1 MALQHFYSRQALAT
15 PKVETKWNKDQINKK
30 KGGGG
35 TQNKTQTPTL
45 FKVWYTS
52 VIIILEN
59 YIGIK

>member
-35 TQNKTQTPTL
+35 DPKQNPNTHL
-45 FKVWYTS
+45 
-52 VIIILEN
+52 I
-59 YIGIK
+59 

>member
-35 TQNKTQTPTL
+35 PKTKPKHPPYLKYDKLQTSLNWKNT
-45 FKVWYTS
+45 
-52 VIIILEN
+52 
-59 YIGIK
+59 